1 MILLRNGSR
10 RLLAAIALSAALA
23 QPLAAQTPNAEEEAK
38 RILAVTGLVDQIRD
52 GAPQLAE
59 QLHTYLRER
68 NPGREADIRH
78 AVETAIMPAIGR
90 RVDELL
96 QLAAQPLLRGFT
108 AEELFLIRRF
118 LELRLDQ
125 RLEGALQLVAF
136 EIERESPSWVRK
148 VAEETIAQS
157 RDARL
162 RGLRY

>member
-1 MILLRNGSR
+1 MIPFRNGSR
-10 RLLAAIALSAALA
+10 RLLAAIALSVALA

-38 RILAVTGLVDQIRD
+38 RILAITGLVDQIRD

-59 QLHTYLRER
+59 QLQAYLRER

-78 AVETAIMPAIGR
+78 AVEAAIMPAIGR

-108 AEELFLIRRF
+108 AEELSLIRRF

-136 EIERESPSWVRK
+136 EIERESPGWVRK
-148 VAEETIAQS
+148 VAEETLAQS

>member
-1 MILLRNGSR
+1 MIPFRNGSR
-10 RLLAAIALSAALA
+10 WLLAAIALSVALA

-38 RILAVTGLVDQIRD
+38 RILAITGLVDQIRD

-59 QLHTYLRER
+59 QLQAYLRER

-78 AVETAIMPAIGR
+78 AVEAAIMPAIGR
-90 RVDELL
+90 RLDELL

-108 AEELFLIRRF
+108 AEELSLIRRF

-136 EIERESPSWVRK
+136 EIERESPGWVRK
-148 VAEETIAQS
+148 VAEETLAQS